1 MCAGSE
7 REGRNR
13 QRSFFL
19 VSHLSLLPFS
29 FSLSFFFL
37 LFCIFTSFAF
47 LFPTAFPSFFLLSS
61 RLPSLYPSV
70 FFHSYFPPF
79 SFYLTAFL
87 LSISVCL
94 YFPLSPSASPSKRL
108 LTSPVPFTV
117 TFPVHLPFTFTDIA
131 LIESSS
137 FLNNHGHP

>member
-47 LFPTAFPSFFLLSS
+47 LFPTAISLLFPSIQPPSFSLSVCLLSQLFPSFFLLSN
-61 RLPSLYPSV
+61 RLPSLYIRLSLLPS
-70 FFHSYFPPF
+70 F
-79 SFYLTAFL
+79 S
-87 LSISVCL
+87 V
-94 YFPLSPSASPSKRL
+94 R
-108 LTSPVPFTV
+108 FT
-117 TFPVHLPFTFTDIA
+117 FKEIAHLPRP
-131 LIESSS
+131 L
-137 FLNNHGHP
+137 HGHLPRSPPLHVHRYRPDRIFFFP